1 MQLRFFLIVN
11 KYQIVSAY
19 CIHVKMAET
28 LQISTFSP
36 RSEGI
41 HRVRNGHHIALFLLQ
56 GHGLALAFWESV
68 FSCCKASAGPRMVP
82 AHFLCWF
89 SVGKCQVQFRLRGF
103 WQMGWSAGMTQER
116 QTSCDVRTH
125 LLSVSLGSH
134 AYHQSRYGLCTT
146 GKFKGHVIMFYY
158 LTICAVWSKWSED
171 VGALYPAEF
180 LLNSCYS
187 VTCSPK

>member
-68 FSCCKASAGPRMVP
+68 FSCCKASAGPGWCQPTFCADSVLENVKSNFAWEDFGRWVEAQEWRKKDRQVVMY
-82 AHFLCWF
+82 AHICWVFLL
-89 SVGKCQVQFRLRGF
+89 GH
-103 WQMGWSAGMTQER
+103 
-116 QTSCDVRTH
+116 TH
-125 LLSVSLGSH
+125 TTSH
-134 AYHQSRYGLCTT
+134 AMDFALQ
-146 GKFKGHVIMFYY
+146 
-158 LTICAVWSKWSED
+158 ANSKDMS
-171 VGALYPAEF
+171 
-180 LLNSCYS
+180 
-187 VTCSPK
+187 